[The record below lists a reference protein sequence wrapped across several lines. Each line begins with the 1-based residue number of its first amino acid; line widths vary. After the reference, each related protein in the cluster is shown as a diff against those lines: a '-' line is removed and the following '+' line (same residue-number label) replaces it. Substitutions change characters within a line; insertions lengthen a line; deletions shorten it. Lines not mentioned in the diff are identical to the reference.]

1 MRLTQL
7 FTLGACA
14 LLCGALGAQVL
25 TVDIQGPG
33 GHSNGNYGNVNAVHA
48 AARAV
53 LEIERA
59 VPSAVISGMTGGVTV
74 NAIAGDAH
82 FTVTLVGD
90 AASQVRDAEAVKAA
104 VRRGCES
111 ENAFR
116 GVKPGDVKNS
126 VPADIRWT
134 VQ

>member
-1 MRLTQL
+1 MQLNRLLSAT
-7 FTLGACA
+7 AAA
-14 LLCGALGAQVL
+14 LLSTGLCAQVL

-53 LEIERA
+53 MEIEKA
-59 VPSAVISGMTGGVTV
+59 VPSAVISGMNGGVTV
-74 NAIAGDAH
+74 NAIAGDAR
-82 FTVTLVGD
+82 FTVTVPDGD
-90 AASQVRDAEAVKAA
+90 TAAAEAVRTA
-104 VRRGCES
+104 VRKGCEA

-116 GVKPGDVKNS
+116 GVKPGDMKNG